1 MLFLPVSFGVGPP
14 RRTVEQRANP
24 EQSVHQRR
32 PRIPNAQPMRGAVC
46 ETGRS
51 VLTPGTHRI
60 WPWPR
65 RTRAGAHVVPV
76 LVQLPGLLHER
87 KGQRPPARAP
97 PPGAVLLEPP
107 VAAPIAPLRRSR
119 PSPPPSPNPFP
130 CATACPA
137 PIRSP
142 YRHRSSS
149 TPPGRQ
155 APNLRNAPRPG
166 SQSERNL
173 ALPPVAVR
181 CTAWFD
187 G

>member
-1 MLFLPVSFGVGPP
+1 MSSGRTQNNRSISVGHASRMHNRCGARFA
-14 RRTVEQRANP
+14 RRV
-24 EQSVHQRR
+24 
-32 PRIPNAQPMRGAVC
+32 AVC
-46 ETGRS
+46 SPRAPT
-51 VLTPGTHRI
+51 RI

-87 KGQRPPARAP
+87 EGQRPPARAP

-107 VAAPIAPLRRSR
+107 FAAPIAPLRRSR

-142 YRHRSSS
+142 HRHRSSS